1 MYLKVS
7 LISPRIYDTINK
19 EKKKWGG
26 SMFKKK
32 LAQIPNKPGSYQMR
46 NKDGIII
53 YVGKAK
59 NLHRRVNSYFN
70 RTQTGKTA
78 KMVSEIA
85 DFTYIVTAT
94 ELESLL
100 LEINLIKQY
109 NPKYNVLLKDDKSYP
124 YIEYIEKPYPKLK
137 VSRYL
142 QIRKKDHKK
151 LFGPYPNAYAA
162 RRIVNLLNR
171 LYPLKKC
178 DGNPKKVCL
187 YYHIGECLGY
197 CEKKID
203 QEKLKQMQEDILG
216 FLNGNDK
223 ILKDKIIEKM
233 ESYSQALN
241 FELALELKKE
251 LDYIN
256 IVLDKQKITLQDL
269 TNRDCIGYYFNNG
282 YISVQILFIR
292 NGKIVGGH
300 TDLFPVVSDLE
311 EEMDSY
317 IMRFYAKHEIPKEI
331 LVAEEISSTVLQ
343 SYFENKLMVPQKGQK
358 KKLLEMATENAKI
371 NLENELE
378 LVLKKEYFT
387 EDANEELR
395 KILQLETLDRI
406 DLFDN
411 SNLFGD
417 WSVSGMVVF
426 KNGVPAKN
434 EYRKYKI
441 SFDKNDD
448 YGMMRE
454 VIYRRYQRALVEK
467 TELPNLIIVDG
478 GIGQIHACKEVLD
491 ALHLKIKVC
500 GLKKNDKHRTN
511 DLVDGDTLELVD
523 IPKDSNVFHY
533 LTRMQDEVHRYTIT
547 YHRTV
552 RSKGSISSVLDNI
565 PGIGAKRKKELIKTF
580 GSVTKME
587 NASLEELTKI
597 LPEQVAISLQDYLK
611 SRKEA
616 SEKNS

>member
-1 MYLKVS
+1 
-7 LISPRIYDTINK
+7 
-19 EKKKWGG
+19 
-26 SMFKKK
+26 MFKEK

-137 VSRYL
+137 VSRHL

-151 LFGPYPNAYAA
+151 LFGPHPNAYAA

-343 SYFENKLMVPQKGQK
+343 SYFENKLVVPQKGQK

>member
-1 MYLKVS
+1 ML
-7 LISPRIYDTINK
+7 K
-19 EKKKWGG
+19 EK
-26 SMFKKK
+26 
-32 LAQIPNKPGSYQMR
+32 LANIPNLPGSYQMK
-46 NKDGIII
+46 NKDGVII

-78 KMVSEIA
+78 RLVSEIT
-85 DFTYIVTAT
+85 DLSYIVTSSEMEAF
-94 ELESLL
+94 L

-109 NPKYNVLLKDDKSYP
+109 NPKYNILLKDDKSYP
-124 YIEYIEKPYPKLK
+124 YIEYIEHPYPKLK

-162 RRIVNLLNR
+162 RKIVNLLNR

-197 CEKKID
+197 CEKKVSMET
-203 QEKLKQMQEDILG
+203 QQKMSEEILN
-216 FLNGNDK
+216 FLSGNDK
-223 ILKDKIIEKM
+223 ILKDKIEEKIAK
-233 ESYSQALN
+233 YSEALN

-269 TNRDCIGYYFNNG
+269 TNRDVVGTYFQNG
-282 YISVQILFIR
+282 YISVQILFLR

-300 TDLFPVVSDLE
+300 TDIFPVVEDFQSDMEQYLE
-311 EEMDSY
+311 L
-317 IMRFYAKHEIPKEI
+317 FYARHEIPKEI
-331 LVAEEISSTVLQ
+331 LIQ
-343 SYFENKLMVPQKGQK
+343 SETETDILKTYFENKIVVPLKGQK
-358 KKLLEMATENAKI
+358 KDLVNMAIQNAKI
-371 NLENELE
+371 NFEQEFE
-378 LVLKKEYFT
+378 ILKKKEDQT
-387 EDANEELR
+387 EGANETLKE
-395 KILQLETLDRI
+395 ILHLPLLDRI

-417 WSVSGMVVF
+417 WSVSCMVVF
-426 KNGVPAKN
+426 KNGLPSKN

-441 SFDKNDD
+441 MYDKNDD
-448 YGMMRE
+448 YDMMRE

-491 ALHLKIKVC
+491 SLNLSIKVC

-511 DLVDGDTLELVD
+511 DLVDGDTLEIID
-523 IPKDSNVFHY
+523 IPKESPVFHY
-533 LTRMQDEVHRYTIT
+533 LTRMQDEVHRFTIN
-547 YHRTV
+547 YHRTI
-552 RSKGSISSVLDNI
+552 RSKGSIASVLDNI
-565 PGIGAKRKKELIKTF
+565 EGIGEKRKKELIKAF
-580 GSVTKME
+580 GSVKAME
-587 NASLEELTKI
+587 EASLEDLQKYV
-597 LPEQVAISLQDYLK
+597 PEKVAKTLQNYLQ
-611 SRKEA
+611 SRKE
-616 SEKNS
+616 K

>member
-1 MYLKVS
+1 
-7 LISPRIYDTINK
+7 
-19 EKKKWGG
+19 
-26 SMFKKK
+26 MFKEK
-32 LAQIPNKPGSYQMR
+32 LAQIPSKPGSYQMR

-343 SYFENKLMVPQKGQK
+343 SYFENKLVVPQKGQK

>member
-1 MYLKVS
+1 
-7 LISPRIYDTINK
+7 
-19 EKKKWGG
+19 
-26 SMFKKK
+26 MFKEK

-256 IVLDKQKITLQDL
+256 IVSDKQKITLQDL

-343 SYFENKLMVPQKGQK
+343 SYFENKLVVPQKGQK